1 MRVKGHGFL
10 AFFLFGLSACGYRP
24 LYGGGDSTARFHVA
38 LVRSVVADA
47 IAGDEVLSGVRATL
61 AREGALA
68 SGSGYPR
75 VEVELL
81 RADDRSEGVA
91 AVGGATGVPKA
102 RASEV
107 GVIARAW
114 LVRAEGGPREVDTG
128 DVRAFNVV
136 TTGGSEQLGAEAL
149 RHDDALRAV
158 ARRVGERLGMR
169 VLGHPIARDESM
181 GDRGD

>member
-1 MRVKGHGFL
+1 MKELGSVAFVLL
-10 AFFLFGLSACGYRP
+10 ALTGCGYRP
-24 LYGGGDSTARFHVA
+24 LYGGDSAVSRLHVT
-38 LVRSVVADA
+38 LVRTVVADA
-47 IAGDEVLSGVRATL
+47 IASDEVLSGVRATL

-75 VEVELL
+75 VEVEVL
-81 RADDRSEGVA
+81 RADEKSDGVA
-91 AVGGATGVPKA
+91 AVGGVTGVPRA

-114 LVRAEGGPREVDTG
+114 LIRFEGGRREADTG
-128 DVRAFNVV
+128 DVRAFDAV
-136 TTGGSEQLGAEAL
+136 TTRGSEQLGAEGL

-169 VLGHPIARDESM
+169 VLGHPVARDESM

>member
-1 MRVKGHGFL
+1 MRHLGSLTLV
-10 AFFLFGLSACGYRP
+10 LFGLTACGYRP
-24 LYGGGDSTARFHVA
+24 LYGGDDSTSHFHVA
-38 LVRSVVADA
+38 LVRSVVADTT
-47 IAGDEVLSGVRATL
+47 AGDEVLSGVRATL

-75 VEVELL
+75 VEVEVL
-81 RADDRSEGVA
+81 RADERSEGIA

-114 LVRAEGGPREVDTG
+114 LVRSEGGPREADTG
-128 DVRAFNVV
+128 DIRAFNVV
-136 TTGGSEQLGAEAL
+136 TTRGSEQLGAESL

-169 VLGHPIARDESM
+169 VLGHPVARDESM